1 MDLLLA
7 TIPLLTAA
15 TLWLM
20 REIGR
25 AEASSS
31 AAQEP
36 YSWIRR
42 PSASIATNVAIR
54 RARVSGRRAS
64 WMR

>member
-25 AEASSS
+25 AEAPSS
-31 AAQEP
+31 AQEA

>member
-25 AEASSS
+25 AEASS
-31 AAQEP
+31 AVQEP

-42 PSASIATNVAIR
+42 PSASMATNVAIR

>member
-25 AEASSS
+25 AEASS
-31 AAQEP
+31 AAREP

-42 PSASIATNVAIR
+42 PSASMATNVAMR